1 MKCFLTGY
9 LKRNAGRKVRKT
21 AEKQPDVN
29 SFPLQTLLGHFLCY
43 LLVRKVTAHHFLPQL
58 NRTTVSLISQI
69 SPSVRLSTC
78 IYLTVTRTHTSNVPT
93 HAQTPADVSHR
104 ELTDTCPLPNCR
116 FTKSAGCGC
125 QAVSDWMPSSCRDSR
140 SWPSCN
146 CRDDAI
152 SPAHLLCTSVP
163 KQKTTDSQSAQRK

>member
-1 MKCFLTGY
+1 MLSHRLFEK
-9 LKRNAGRKVRKT
+9 KRTWPGGRL
-21 AEKQPDVN
+21 EKQQKNNQTWIDSLYKHCLLIFVL
-29 SFPLQTLLGHFLCY
+29 SFGQKSHSSSFSTSVEQNYC
-43 LLVRKVTAHHFLPQL
+43 
-58 NRTTVSLISQI
+58 VSHQSDF
-69 SPSVRLSTC
+69 SVHLSTC